1 MTGLFQSVLRVS
13 HRKQGMVRHLGMD
26 NGGKAFPPMWL
37 MDRRRT
43 EFPELSE
50 RMHPGRHAPGGM
62 QYPPEVKN

>member
-1 MTGLFQSVLRVS
+1 MVLRVN
-13 HRKQGMVRHLGMD
+13 HMKQGMVRQLGMN
-26 NGGKAFPPMWL
+26 NGRKAFPPTCL

-50 RMHPGRHAPGGM
+50 RTHPGSHAPGEM

>member
-1 MTGLFQSVLRVS
+1 MLRVS

-26 NGGKAFPPMWL
+26 NRGKAFPPMWL

-50 RMHPGRHAPGGM
+50 RMRPGM

>member
-1 MTGLFQSVLRVS
+1 
-13 HRKQGMVRHLGMD
+13 MD
-26 NGGKAFPPMWL
+26 NRGKAFPPMWL

-50 RMHPGRHAPGGM
+50 RMRPGM